1 MSQFQ
6 PRPAFQLPNDN
17 EPELAGACLE
27 ESPVI
32 LSFTEPLPP
41 LTQLKTSRAVTTED
55 LPGVIPQTPTITVEQ
70 LATILGARSAS
81 STTTKS
87 GQIVRIPGAR
97 KIAVKTQTLPQPH
110 KRMSPRLRHSIVLA
124 AVLFV
129 AVFTLLSLAPLA
141 TGQSPFPLFKNIS
154 NWVHSQQAYWQFEAQ
169 IAQQAQS
176 QHPATTQPV
185 SLPPVVLPMSAYV
198 AMAEQDASNAGIS
211 PAYFVRQI
219 NLESSFNPNAVSP
232 SGAEGIAQF
241 LPSTAAE
248 LGINPFNPV
257 QALNGAAHVMAGYNA
272 NYGGNYAMA
281 LAAYNAGSGTVQYA
295 VNTCGPTNW
304 MNCLPAQTQNYI
316 LVIMGI

>member
-1 MSQFQ
+1 MPQFQ
-6 PRPAFQLPNDN
+6 PRPSSQLPDDDGR
-17 EPELAGACLE
+17 ELTVARLE
-27 ESPVI
+27 ESPVV
-32 LSFTEPLPP
+32 PLFMTT
-41 LTQLKTSRAVTTED
+41 LQSQAQMKTSRAVTTED
-55 LPGVIPQTPTITVEQ
+55 LPGAIPPTPTITTEQ
-70 LATILGARSAS
+70 LTAILGARSS
-81 STTTKS
+81 LSTTTTT
-87 GQIVRIPGAR
+87 GRIMRIPGAR
-97 KIAVKTQTLPQPH
+97 KAAVKTQALQQPR

-141 TGQSPFPLFKNIS
+141 KGQSPFPLFKNIS

-169 IAQQAQS
+169 IVQQAQS
-176 QHPATTQPV
+176 HPVATQPV
-185 SLPPVVLPMSAYV
+185 SLPPVVLPQSVYISITQ
-198 AMAEQDASNAGIS
+198 QDATNAGIS
-211 PAYFVRQI
+211 PVYFVRQI
-219 NLESSFNPNAVSP
+219 NQESGFNPNAVSP

-248 LGINPFNPV
+248 LGINPFNPI
-257 QALNGAAHVMAGYNA
+257 QALNAAAHVMASYNA

-316 LVIMGI
+316 RVIMGI